1 MQGFSSQAVFQKHI
15 TLSRGASSRPTRIDM
30 PEKGKNTLKFQN
42 HQRQMKAP
50 YVIYADFESI
60 IEKYDTCIPP
70 TDRSSTTKT
79 EVHKPCGFSFVA
91 VRSDGEVKGK
101 KACCYRGKDCVK
113 QFLAALLQTE
123 MEIREELTHK
133 KKLQMNKEDW
143 RALDTAKECHI
154 CKENLIRHNERD
166 ETEIWDLE
174 TGAYCGKVHKYK
186 QAPVKGDKPMSCYQ
200 YMMNVMSTD
209 KWHKRDY
216 KTKKEILEEYPDESN
231 CMNCGE
237 PLLRDKFRDAVKDH
251 RHITGKFRGAA
262 HNVCNFRLRINPK
275 TTIIPVVFHNL
286 RGYDAHHIM
295 QEIGNINSSLKCIP
309 SNMEKYILFS
319 LGNLRFIDSF
329 QFLLSSLDSLVAS
342 NKPEDFEIMKQFEE
356 DDERRAL
363 ILRKGVY
370 PYEYM
375 DSFEKL
381 NESSLP
387 PKEVFYS
394 KLTDSHIPDYDYEH
408 AKKVWKAYEC
418 ETLGDYHDLYLATDT
433 LLLADVFENFRK
445 TCLKHY
451 GLDPAHYYTS
461 PGLSWD
467 ALLKYTNI
475 KLELLT
481 DCNMHLFI
489 ETGMRGGISTEM
501 QRYAKANNPHLHD
514 YDPDKETSCILYLDA
529 NNLYGWAMS
538 QPLPVGNFRWMQTM
552 PTEKQIMSWQAKR
565 KTGFILEVIY

>member
-1 MQGFSSQAVFQKHI
+1 MKNEKLPFYNVMLLTKGSTSHYCHIKNLSRLLYSQQHAEGHHYHYCIRCLQGFSSQAVLQKHSS
-15 TLSRGASSRPTRIDM
+15 LCRGASSRPTRIDM
-30 PEKGKNTLKFQN
+30 PEKGNNTLKFQN
-42 HQRQMKAP
+42 YQRQMKAP

-79 EVHKPCGFSFVA
+79 EVHKPCDFSLVA

-101 KACCYRGKDCVK
+101 KACCYRGEDCVK
-113 QFLAALLQTE
+113 QFLATLLQAE

-133 KKLQMNKEDW
+133 KKMAMIKEDW
-143 RALDTAKECHI
+143 RAFDGAKECHI
-154 CKENLIRHNERD
+154 CGEDLIRHNEKD
-166 ETEIWDLE
+166 KTELWDSE
-174 TGAYCGKVHKYK
+174 TGAYFGKVHKYK

-200 YMMNVMSTD
+200 YMMNIRSTD

-216 KTKKEILEEYPDESN
+216 KTKKETLKEYPDESDY
-231 CMNCGE
+231 MNCGE
-237 PLLRDKFRDAVKDH
+237 PLLREKFRDAVRDH
-251 RHITGKFRGAA
+251 CHITGKYRGAA
-262 HNVCNFRLRINPK
+262 HNVCNLKLRINPK

-295 QEIGNINSSLKCIP
+295 QEIGNINSNIKCIP
-309 SNMEKYILFS
+309 NNMEKYISFS

-375 DSFEKL
+375 VTFERF
-381 NESSLP
+381 NEASLP

-394 KLTDSHIPDYDYEH
+394 KLTDSHISDEDYEH

-461 PGLSWD
+461 PGLS
-467 ALLKYTNI
+467 LLSNTPESN
-475 KLELLT
+475 
-481 DCNMHLFI
+481 
-489 ETGMRGGISTEM
+489 S
-501 QRYAKANNPHLHD
+501 
-514 YDPDKETSCILYLDA
+514 S
-529 NNLYGWAMS
+529 S
-538 QPLPVGNFRWMQTM
+538 
-552 PTEKQIMSWQAKR
+552 
-565 KTGFILEVIY
+565 